1 MRKKKWYWA
10 SVAAACMLLMTACGQ
25 GKSADETKQSAAK
38 TAEQSAKGQAESKFK
53 AERKNINLGL
63 FTIYYPESWNYDEE
77 NKQKEDGYGQITFFD
92 GKTREDSSCEVTV
105 SATSEDA
112 YSFRRNLDS
121 AGINL
126 SDYAEGKLKTVSIGN
141 AEYTVT
147 TPDDADNTL
156 CRFRHEPSGISYSV
170 NIKGD
175 PENEKVKELLEGIWL
190 ELKDEGKKDAPWP
203 WEGEPF
209 VPALK
214 QQMVGTYT
222 IVPEYL
228 PFENPQGTFEI
239 MEHKFY
245 KQGDKLFH
253 LQGNKLDTYDYTSDG
268 MKYLSTLKLEDEYEY
283 ISADPEGM
291 LYLSQGI
298 FEVIGVKDG
307 QKVLQTTVDGDLAMH
322 PSGKW
327 GISFWVNSDTQK
339 IKKKDGNLTAEPW
352 ILTGLNDD
360 ASRKGPFSMI
370 DDLEVT
376 DKHILVA
383 GKIAAEEDNTK
394 IIVYDCDGKQLLEL
408 GGKDISDQDN
418 LGSITGMAETENGY
432 VAIDGNMRKIQFWNK
447 EGTHVGAIDAE
458 AIFGTR
464 YPWLE
469 DMQLLEDGSIL
480 VMATQK
486 RNDESANELMLFRLT
501 GF

>member
-1 MRKKKWYWA
+1 MRKKKWYLVSA
-10 SVAAACMLLMTACGQ
+10 VLTCAILMTACGQ
-25 GKSADETKQSAAK
+25 GKAMGETKQSTKKSTEKSEEKA
-38 TAEQSAKGQAESKFK
+38 GESKFK
-53 AERKNINLGL
+53 DRKNADLGL
-63 FTIYYPESWNYDEE
+63 FKIYYPESWQYDEE
-77 NKQKEDGYGQITFFD
+77 HMQKEDGYAQITFFD
-92 GKTREDSSCEVTV
+92 GKTREDSLHEVIV
-105 SATSEDA
+105 SATNEDA
-112 YSFRRNLDS
+112 YSFRKNLD
-121 AGINL
+121 AVGVKLN
-126 SDYAEGKLKTVSIGN
+126 DYADGKMETSSIGN
-141 AEYTVT
+141 AEYTVIT
-147 TPDDADNTL
+147 KNDAEGAL
-156 CRFRHEPSGISYSV
+156 YKYRREQSGVSYSV
-170 NIKGD
+170 NVNREK
-175 PENEKVKELLEGIWL
+175 ENEKVKALLEGIWL
-190 ELKDEGKKDAPWP
+190 ELKDEGKKDSPWP

-209 VPALK
+209 QPVLE
-214 QQMVGTYT
+214 QQMIGSYT
-222 IVPEYL
+222 IVPEYI
-228 PFENPQGTFEI
+228 PFEKPQEI
-239 MEHKFY
+239 FKIMDHKFY
-245 KQGDKLFH
+245 KQGEKLFH
-253 LQGNKLDTYDYTSDG
+253 LLENHLDTYTYSTDC
-268 MKYLSTLKLEDEYEY
+268 MQYLSTMELEKEYEY
-283 ISADPEGM
+283 ISADSGGM

-339 IKKKDGNLTAEPW
+339 ITKQDGNLVAAPW

-360 ASRKGPFSMI
+360 ASRKGPFSML
-370 DDLEVT
+370 DDVEVT

-480 VMATQK
+480 VMTTQK